1 MKAGRSPRLRLS
13 TVSDQAGRCLR
24 GGDVEVLELV
34 QSFDGFALSWPH
46 NGELGESVRLVK
58 AVGS

>member
-1 MKAGRSPRLRLS
+1 M
-13 TVSDQAGRCLR
+13 SDLAGRCLR